1 MQDVGDIFHMYR
13 DRPIVAKNSAPHSGA
28 AYWVRGLMERIEE
41 PMSKLKTL
49 NKIVLETDLAKEIM
63 RTYDHLME
71 EMGAFKAKAVEA
83 WCVQVAATSDEKLN
97 LPLLQTVDRTPEGVA
112 MLGVNFDPA
121 LIRLL
126 RETKYFLLLQFEVP
140 ETARTIFE
148 SSDTFR
154 QQISSLDLICS
165 IHNKIQRTILPV
177 EKPLVQQKLE
187 EVEKTLQRGESE
199 LNWKSEGIDG
209 YIRECMEL
217 VKDVDLTL
225 TTIKDNVKATEGI
238 LKAWEKNL
246 MFERKDGKTYTFDE
260 LSDSFNQL
268 IQLRHSEI
276 RDAGKEITKLLSSS
290 NRVLKVSKGV
300 PSWKAYVDYFSA
312 IVINGF
318 SSAITCTVRYLMAQ
332 VGAGQRGVAAGG
344 GGCRG
349 TACVCV
355 FVRVCACGGGGCS
368 FLWCYARQ
376 GLRCWACANP
386 CCICTG
392 GKAASQRTHTL
403 AVAAMRMWW
412 QRAHGRDMPPA
423 ADAHVHVCVAARV
436 HRSTPSCCPRARPR
450 R

>member
-1 MQDVGDIFHMYR
+1 MFLSQDAGDIFHVYR

-41 PMSKLKTL
+41 PMIKLKTL

-71 EMGAFKAKAVEA
+71 DMAAYKTKAVDA
-83 WCVQVAATSDEKLN
+83 WCAQVAVTSDEKLN
-97 LPLLQTVDRTPEGVA
+97 LPLLQEMETTSDGIA

-126 RETKYFLLLQFEVP
+126 RETKYFLLLGSEVP
-140 ETARTIFE
+140 ETARGIFE
-148 SSDTFR
+148 RADMFR

-187 EVEKTLQRGESE
+187 QVEQTLKRGLSE
-199 LNWKSEGIDG
+199 LNWKSDGIDAFV
-209 YIRECMEL
+209 RECMEL

-225 TTIKDNVKATEGI
+225 TTIKDNVKATESI
-238 LKAWEKNL
+238 LKLWEKNL

-300 PSWKAYVDYFSA
+300 ASWKAYVDYFSA
-312 IVINGF
+312 VVINGF
-318 SSAITCTVRYLMAQ
+318 SAAITSTVRYLMGQ
-332 VGAGQRGVAAGG
+332 VGGVWHRLDRGSSI
-344 GGCRG
+344 R
-349 TACVCV
+349 
-355 FVRVCACGGGGCS
+355 
-368 FLWCYARQ
+368 
-376 GLRCWACANP
+376 
-386 CCICTG
+386 
-392 GKAASQRTHTL
+392 ASW
-403 AVAAMRMWW
+403 M
-412 QRAHGRDMPPA
+412 
-423 ADAHVHVCVAARV
+423 
-436 HRSTPSCCPRARPR
+436 
-450 R
+450 